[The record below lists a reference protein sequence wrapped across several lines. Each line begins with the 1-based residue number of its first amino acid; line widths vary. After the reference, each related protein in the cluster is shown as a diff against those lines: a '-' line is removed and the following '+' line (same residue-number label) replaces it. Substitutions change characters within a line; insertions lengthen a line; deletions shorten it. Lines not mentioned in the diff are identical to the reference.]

1 MDKNLK
7 RKIKTAQLQMPVIDN
22 INKAEIYLNEKISE
36 AAEQGAD
43 LVMLPEMFCCPYETL
58 EFPKKAEAEGGSWH
72 QLCAH
77 LAAESNVYLA
87 AGSMPE
93 IDPATGKIYNTAYV
107 FDRKGA
113 QIAKHRKMHLFDI
126 DVNEGQYFKESD
138 TLSAGDDVTVFDTE
152 FGRLGIC
159 ICYDIRFTEIT
170 RCMALKGAQMILVP
184 AAFNMTT
191 GPAHWE
197 LTLRAQAVFNQIYV
211 LGTSTARDETASY
224 HAWGHTL
231 LCDPWGSVV
240 GELNEK
246 EGMLLLESDLKIISD
261 VRQQLP
267 LLKQRRT
274 DIYELNIIDKKD
286 V

>member
-77 LAAESNVYLA
+77 LAAESNVYLV